1 MATLASNELA
11 VLNQVSSNVSQN
23 IRKNQIKLEI
33 LVYIGYSHLRDT
45 HSM

>member
-23 IRKNQIKLEI
+23 IRKNQIKLKI
-33 LVYIGYSHLRDT
+33 LVYIGYSRLRDT